1 MRHSKNYRKKRKRTL
16 KALTALS
23 DGKTANAIAVECGVW
38 PSEVRRALSK
48 GYVSPALVRAVVKP
62 RSRPRFAAD
71 VSPELRDAIRAEAE
85 ALELTNGELLELMYN
100 YWIIY
105 DEVTE

>member
-23 DGKTANAIAVECGVW
+23 DEKTANAIAVDLGVW

-62 RSRPRFAAD
+62 RHRPRFAAD
-71 VSPELRDAIRAEAE
+71 VSPELRAELRAEAE
-85 ALELTNGELLELMYN
+85 ALELTNGELLELMFGN
-100 YWIIY
+100 WIIY